1 MLFHRTYTS
10 VATRPLGV
18 AEIANLVKHSRVSYA
33 SHNLTGILLY
43 VGRTFF
49 QVLEG
54 EADAIEALYAKILV
68 DPRHPRITRIIFD
81 PIPRRCF
88 EDSNMSLAVLS
99 PELLS
104 ELIEDPNP
112 AQTEQLLADLDE
124 GRAKRLLR
132 AFSDGRWRDAKG
144 MPAKGQAVPA

>member
-1 MLFHRTYTS
+1 MLFHCIYTS
-10 VATRPLGV
+10 VATRPLGA
-18 AEIANLVKHSRVSYA
+18 AEIANLVKHSRVSNA
-33 SHNLTGILLY
+33 SHNLTGILLH
-43 VGRTFF
+43 VGKTFF

-68 DPRHPRITRIIFD
+68 DPRHTRITRIIFE
-81 PIPRRCF
+81 PIPRRYF
-88 EDSNMSLAVLS
+88 EDSSMSLAVLS
-99 PELLS
+99 PEILS

-112 AQTEQLLADLDE
+112 AQTEQLLAGLDE

-144 MPAKGQAVPA
+144 MPTKGQAVPA